1 MNVSYFSLCFIELYL
16 VGVEFGSLSSSSSS
30 FSLCLGVNEHGVV
43 LMLLLLRLQCDGRVQ
58 PCCPSFLHDGQ
69 KHLNP
74 ELEHIASGVQ
84 IWI

>member
-16 VGVEFGSLSSSSSS
+16 VGVEFGSLSSSSS
-30 FSLCLGVNEHGVV
+30 FSLCLRVNERGVV
-43 LMLLLLRLQCDGRVQ
+43 LMLLLLRLQCDWGVQ
-58 PCCPSFLHDGQ
+58 PCCLSFLHDGQ

-74 ELEHIASGVQ
+74 ELKHIASGVQ